1 MISCEQAPA
10 YYKYDYAVKDDY
22 HYVDMDKYETR
33 DGDKT
38 TGSYSVVLPDG
49 RKQIVTYYVDGYSGY
64 VADVKYEG
72 YAKAYDYKP
81 AAYSKPTY
89 FKPAYETTYAAPSY
103 KADYVPEVAY
113 KTAEYKAEY

>member
-1 MISCEQAPA
+1 
-10 YYKYDYAVKDDY
+10 
-22 HYVDMDKYETR
+22 MDKYESR

-81 AAYSKPTY
+81 
-89 FKPAYETTYAAPSY
+89 TTY
-103 KADYVPEVAY
+103 KADYKPAYSAPAYKEEY